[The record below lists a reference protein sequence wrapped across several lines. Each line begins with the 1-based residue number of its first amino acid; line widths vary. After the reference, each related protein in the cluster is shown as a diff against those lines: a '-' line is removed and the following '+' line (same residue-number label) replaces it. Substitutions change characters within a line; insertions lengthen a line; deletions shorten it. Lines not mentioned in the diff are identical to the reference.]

1 MPSGEPSA
9 AKTRLRGAMSAVRL
23 ATRATSR
30 KRGEQEAGRAAGGAM
45 AGPPSTISTGDQRQG
60 MLQRVSSRRHAPA
73 SSSGGA
79 AAAGA
84 AQDPRG
90 GRMPRRRS
98 KSPTPLGKSSRTL
111 SGALT
116 ASGRPSGGGASS
128 NSRRNLMA
136 GDDCHAHHQRLQQQQ
151 QRPRRSSG
159 EHSCRNISNHS
170 DAPGAEQGNSYGYGF
185 GDDDEGTTKSS
196 LGGGGGGQSVMSST
210 SSRLSSRRMIEQ
222 RQQQQ
227 QQAKMGRPQRRS
239 APTGAAGGPTHRRT
253 RTEGEKECSHDL
265 RGRLDQV
272 KQRRAQATR
281 DGSGRMADSIT
292 QRTAA
297 DRAGAH
303 DRARY
308 QNPHGSDSSLNYQ
321 HQAQKQ
327 QRRPSGGG
335 ARPSSRSRATS
346 SGRERLGSG
355 ASDGRPSSRGR
366 NVRRP
371 SIGRLNTGGESLSR
385 AGKMLQQTRRTSS
398 ASGRRL
404 MDDDDDDDG
413 KVVPKP
419 VDQLAEARKAV
430 DDVAQQREEM
440 RGRIEELQQELKALD
455 ALYDENVKY
464 LHKLEEGSSPKDAT
478 SLGTS
483 AKPAPSARR
492 DADKRGPSPRAANG
506 SSSSGRH
513 NSPEEKKSDVA
524 DSEKPKLEERRIQDD
539 LDKSATSLSEP
550 AKPAQA
556 PAPAKKAADLSPDQV
571 KALNKAKMTATQ
583 TVIKNTAMDEGSK
596 RKKIQSIN
604 KIATDDSLDV
614 EEKISM
620 LNDIAAGKEPRQKKK
635 KAPAAAPHPAAAP
648 AQPSAKPTKPAA
660 GKKAADLT
668 PEQTKALNK
677 AKMLA
682 TQAVIK
688 NTTMDESD
696 KRKKIQTI
704 NKINSDDSLDVEDRI
719 SMLGDIADGKDPVA
733 PTARGPPPTKKSSK
747 PAAKKK
753 AADLTPE
760 ETKSLNRAKMLA
772 VQSVIKDA
780 KMGEDDKRKKIQL
793 INSITGHEYLDVSD
807 KINKLNDLAAG
818 KEVKDPNDDDDESM
832 DLDALD
838 GSDDESLGSATS
850 IEFGGEIIPKEKVAY
865 IRQIN
870 DSLHKSM
877 HVSAMSI
884 ASGIKREMIWLS
896 SFRRLDPRYKI
907 LSFFQTV
914 AEQGVDKVVKA
925 SSMKSLKEAPAILS
939 WLNRAS
945 AFSVW
950 RPTSRDAIHKMM
962 SGQATGKGLEI
973 KGKSA
978 KCGCL
983 SALVPFIQIYEEQH
997 KERIRECVRDKTMR
1011 VFFPTEQ
1018 ARDEAA
1024 DMLNDVVEMMMF
1036 FVQDAMQ
1043 MLANPEITEEQ
1054 EKEVMKHLQWD
1065 GSDLGCV
1072 KLNDYAPKC
1081 YGVQISE
1088 RLFWEGF
1095 VMMQD
1100 CSRPPGSKFETG
1112 RPSEPAFMDMNFKA
1126 VRHVPSDP
1134 GEPTPVVYQTDAEFP
1149 MSPRTLVVAYEEK
1162 TGDTGRVLPV
1172 VSDFDCFTV
1181 GTRGVKFD
1189 EPLPPDQVE
1198 LVKWTVTNIE
1208 SVLDQPF
1215 SADTWTKRWLEIL
1228 KQAAIKGY
1236 YPKMPRFGFGDPK
1249 SYALMGKAV
1258 ESLQDTYAL
1267 MGKAVESLQDTGAV
1281 RHGAECFNYFFPQ
1294 DLDDE
1299 FLVVSDTLPGGVPWK
1314 YVGVEELQEILLQKV
1329 DEGFTFPLNPK
1340 WVLCDPGWKRIYDK
1354 LMASDKRHVQ
1364 DALKVWFPPESGIRE
1379 HIEQVYAKHPNG
1391 FVRDTGDDK
1400 EGDDMDD
1407 MAAAELELEKF
1418 ILLEGAKKKLRA
1430 VIAMIALAN
1439 TLPSAIEQNRRDRL
1453 QRGHSYR
1460 APKGPD
1466 RQMRR
1471 DAAMHR
1477 AMQLQEAAANRPL

>member
-1 MPSGEPSA
+1 MPSGD
-9 AKTRLRGAMSAVRL
+9 RLRGAMSAVRR

-30 KRGEQEAGRAAGGAM
+30 PRAA
-45 AGPPSTISTGDQRQG
+45 PPSTISTGGGGGDR
-60 MLQRVSSRRHAPA
+60 LQRTSSRRPA
-73 SSSGGA
+73 AG
-79 AAAGA
+79 AGA

-90 GRMPRRRS
+90 GGRMPRRGS
-98 KSPTPLGKSSRTL
+98 KSPNPRAPSSRNV
-111 SGALT
+111 
-116 ASGRPSGGGASS
+116 GGG
-128 NSRRNLMA
+128 R
-136 GDDCHAHHQRLQQQQ
+136 QQQQ
-151 QRPRRSSG
+151 QRLQHRPSSG
-159 EHSCRNISNHS
+159 EYSRRNISSHS
-170 DAPGAEQGNSYGYGF
+170 DAAAGADGASYGYGF
-185 GDDDEGTTKSS
+185 GDDDETTMRSS
-196 LGGGGGGQSVMSST
+196 LTSAGGQSA
-210 SSRLSSRRMIEQ
+210 SSRLSSRRAMDQ

-227 QQAKMGRPQRRS
+227 QAKLGRVASRRIR
-239 APTGAAGGPTHRRT
+239 PDGGAGGPSASA
-253 RTEGEKECSHDL
+253 GAAS
-265 RGRLDQV
+265 
-272 KQRRAQATR
+272 KQRRAQVTR
-281 DGSGRMADSIT
+281 AD
-292 QRTAA
+292 
-297 DRAGAH
+297 
-303 DRARY
+303 Y
-308 QNPHGSDSSLNYQ
+308 
-321 HQAQKQ
+321 Q
-327 QRRPSGGG
+327 QRRNSSGS
-335 ARPSSRSRATS
+335 RPGSRSRA
-346 SGRERLGSG
+346 
-355 ASDGRPSSRGR
+355 AASSRGR
-366 NVRRP
+366 
-371 SIGRLNTGGESLSR
+371 IGRTPSGSRLDAGEESFR
-385 AGKMLQQTRRTSS
+385 VRGKMLREPSRRSS
-398 ASGRRL
+398 IGSRRSTGG
-404 MDDDDDDDG
+404 DDHDHDDG
-413 KVVPKP
+413 VPQP
-419 VDQLAEARKAV
+419 VDPLAEARKVV

-440 RGRIEELQQELKALD
+440 RGRIDELKQELKALD
-455 ALYDENVKY
+455 ALYEENVKY
-464 LHKLEEGSSPKDAT
+464 LRKLEEGSSPKDAT

-483 AKPAPSARR
+483 KPAPPTSTDK
-492 DADKRGPSPRAANG
+492 DADKGSHAPRTANGG
-506 SSSSGRH
+506 SSSALRS
-513 NSPEEKKSDVA
+513 SPEEKKSEVA
-524 DSEKPKLEERRIQDD
+524 DARKSRVGERRISWQED
-539 LDKSATSLSEP
+539 LDDKSATSPSESPKAAEPDSP
-550 AKPAQA
+550 ASAPA

-583 TVIKNTAMDEGSK
+583 TVIKNTSMDEGSK
-596 RKKIQSIN
+596 RKKIQSVN

-614 EEKISM
+614 DEKISM
-620 LNDIAAGKEPRQKKK
+620 LNDIAAGKEPRPKK
-635 KAPAAAPHPAAAP
+635 KAPAPAPAPAPTPKTSSKPAAG
-648 AQPSAKPTKPAA
+648 A
-660 GKKAADLT
+660 GKKAAADLS

-677 AKMLA
+677 AKMVA

-688 NTTMDESD
+688 NTSMEEGD
-696 KRKKIQTI
+696 KREKIQTI
-704 NKINSDDSLDVEDRI
+704 NKINTDESLDVEDRI
-719 SMLGDIADGKDPVA
+719 SMLGDIANGKDPVA
-733 PTARGPPPTKKSSK
+733 PTARGPPPAKKPSK
-747 PAAKKK
+747 AAAKKK
-753 AADLTPE
+753 AADLSPE

-772 VQSVIKDA
+772 IQSVIKDT
-780 KMGEDDKRKKIQL
+780 KLGEDNKRKKIQL
-793 INSITGHEYLDVSD
+793 INSIAGHEYLDVTE
-807 KINKLNDLAAG
+807 KTGRLNDLAAG
-818 KEVKDPNDDDDESM
+818 KQVKDPNDDDDESM
-832 DLDALD
+832 DFGNLD
-838 GSDDESLGSATS
+838 GDDDESLASAAS
-850 IEFGGEIIPKEKVAY
+850 FEFGGEIVPKEKVAY
-865 IRQIN
+865 IRKIN

-877 HVSAMSI
+877 YASAKSFS
-884 ASGIKREMIWLS
+884 SGIQREKNWLS

-914 AEQGVDKVVKA
+914 AEQGVDKVVRA
-925 SSMKSLKEAPAILS
+925 SSMKNLKEAPAILS

-962 SGQATGKGLEI
+962 SGEATGKGLEI

-1011 VFFPTEQ
+1011 VFFPTEK

-1024 DMLNDVVEMMMF
+1024 EMLNDVVEMMMF

-1072 KLNDYAPKC
+1072 KLNDYAPNC

-1126 VRHVPSDP
+1126 VRHVPSEP
-1134 GEPTPVVYQTDAEFP
+1134 GEPTPVVYQADAEYP

-1189 EPLPPDQVE
+1189 QPLPPDQIE

-1228 KQAAIKGY
+1228 KQAAIKGF

-1249 SYALMGKAV
+1249 S
-1258 ESLQDTYAL
+1258 YAL

-1354 LMASDKRHVQ
+1354 LMASNARHVQ

-1379 HIEQVYAKHPNG
+1379 LIEQVYAKYPDG
-1391 FVRDTGDDK
+1391 FVRDAGDDK
-1400 EGDDMDD
+1400 EGEDMDD
-1407 MAAAELELEKF
+1407 MAAAELELERF
-1418 ILLEGAKKKLRA
+1418 ILLEGAKKKIRA
-1430 VIAMIALAN
+1430 VTAMIALAK
-1439 TLPSAIEQNRRDRL
+1439 TLPSAMEQDRRDKM

>member
-1 MPSGEPSA
+1 MPSGD
-9 AKTRLRGAMSAVRL
+9 RLRGAMSAVRR

-30 KRGEQEAGRAAGGAM
+30 PRAA
-45 AGPPSTISTGDQRQG
+45 PPSTISTGGGGDR
-60 MLQRVSSRRHAPA
+60 LQRTSSRRPA
-73 SSSGGA
+73 AG
-79 AAAGA
+79 AGA

-90 GRMPRRRS
+90 GGRMPRRGS
-98 KSPTPLGKSSRTL
+98 KSPNPRAPSSRNV
-111 SGALT
+111 
-116 ASGRPSGGGASS
+116 GGG
-128 NSRRNLMA
+128 R
-136 GDDCHAHHQRLQQQQ
+136 QQQQ
-151 QRPRRSSG
+151 QRLQHRPSSG
-159 EHSCRNISNHS
+159 EYSRRNISSHS
-170 DAPGAEQGNSYGYGF
+170 DAAAGADGASYGYGF
-185 GDDDEGTTKSS
+185 GDDDETTMRSS
-196 LGGGGGGQSVMSST
+196 LTSAGGQSA
-210 SSRLSSRRMIEQ
+210 SSRLSSRRAMDQ

-227 QQAKMGRPQRRS
+227 QQQQQQAKLGRVASRRIR
-239 APTGAAGGPTHRRT
+239 PDGGAGGPSPSA
-253 RTEGEKECSHDL
+253 GAAS
-265 RGRLDQV
+265 
-272 KQRRAQATR
+272 KQRRAQVTR
-281 DGSGRMADSIT
+281 AD
-292 QRTAA
+292 
-297 DRAGAH
+297 
-303 DRARY
+303 Y
-308 QNPHGSDSSLNYQ
+308 
-321 HQAQKQ
+321 Q
-327 QRRPSGGG
+327 QRRNSSGS
-335 ARPSSRSRATS
+335 RPGSRSRA
-346 SGRERLGSG
+346 
-355 ASDGRPSSRGR
+355 AASSRGR
-366 NVRRP
+366 
-371 SIGRLNTGGESLSR
+371 IGRTPSGSRLDAGEESFR
-385 AGKMLQQTRRTSS
+385 VRGKMLREPSRRSS
-398 ASGRRL
+398 IGSRRSTGG
-404 MDDDDDDDG
+404 DDHDHDDG
-413 KVVPKP
+413 VPQP
-419 VDQLAEARKAV
+419 VDPLAEARKVV

-440 RGRIEELQQELKALD
+440 RGRIDELKQELKALD
-455 ALYDENVKY
+455 ALYEENVKY
-464 LHKLEEGSSPKDAT
+464 LRKLEEGSSPKDAT

-483 AKPAPSARR
+483 KPAPPTSTDK
-492 DADKRGPSPRAANG
+492 DADKGSHAPRTANGG
-506 SSSSGRH
+506 SSSALRS
-513 NSPEEKKSDVA
+513 SPEEKKSEVA
-524 DSEKPKLEERRIQDD
+524 DARKSRVGERRISWQED
-539 LDKSATSLSEP
+539 LDDKSATSPSESPKAAEPDSP
-550 AKPAQA
+550 ASAPA

-583 TVIKNTAMDEGSK
+583 TVIKNTSMDEGSK
-596 RKKIQSIN
+596 RKKIQSVN

-614 EEKISM
+614 DEKISM
-620 LNDIAAGKEPRQKKK
+620 LNDIAAGKEPRPKK
-635 KAPAAAPHPAAAP
+635 KAPAPAPAPAPTPKTSSKPAAG
-648 AQPSAKPTKPAA
+648 A
-660 GKKAADLT
+660 GKKAAADLS

-677 AKMLA
+677 AKMVA

-688 NTTMDESD
+688 NTSMEEGD
-696 KRKKIQTI
+696 KREKIQTI
-704 NKINSDDSLDVEDRI
+704 NKINTDESLDVEDRI
-719 SMLGDIADGKDPVA
+719 SMLGDIANGKDPVA
-733 PTARGPPPTKKSSK
+733 PTARGPPPAKKPSK
-747 PAAKKK
+747 AAAKKK
-753 AADLTPE
+753 AADLSPE

-772 VQSVIKDA
+772 IQSVIKDT
-780 KMGEDDKRKKIQL
+780 KLGEDNKRKKIQL
-793 INSITGHEYLDVSD
+793 INSIAGHEYLDVTE
-807 KINKLNDLAAG
+807 KTGRLNDLAAG
-818 KEVKDPNDDDDESM
+818 KQVKDPNDDDDESM
-832 DLDALD
+832 DFGNLD
-838 GSDDESLGSATS
+838 GDDDESLASAAS
-850 IEFGGEIIPKEKVAY
+850 FEFGGEIVPKEKVAY
-865 IRQIN
+865 IRKIN

-877 HVSAMSI
+877 YASAKSFS
-884 ASGIKREMIWLS
+884 SGIQREKNWLS

-914 AEQGVDKVVKA
+914 AEQGVDKVVRA
-925 SSMKSLKEAPAILS
+925 SSMKNLKEAPAILS

-962 SGQATGKGLEI
+962 SGEATGKGLEI

-1011 VFFPTEQ
+1011 VFFPTEK

-1024 DMLNDVVEMMMF
+1024 EMLNDVVEMMMF

-1072 KLNDYAPKC
+1072 KLNDYAPNC

-1126 VRHVPSDP
+1126 VRHVPSEP
-1134 GEPTPVVYQTDAEFP
+1134 GEPTPVVYQADAEYP

-1189 EPLPPDQVE
+1189 QPLPPDQIE

-1208 SVLDQPF
+1208 SVLDQPV

-1228 KQAAIKGY
+1228 KQAAIKGF

-1249 SYALMGKAV
+1249 S
-1258 ESLQDTYAL
+1258 YAL

-1354 LMASDKRHVQ
+1354 LMASNARHVQ

-1379 HIEQVYAKHPNG
+1379 LIEQVYAKYPDG
-1391 FVRDTGDDK
+1391 FVRDAGDDK
-1400 EGDDMDD
+1400 EGEDMDD
-1407 MAAAELELEKF
+1407 MAAAELELERF
-1418 ILLEGAKKKLRA
+1418 ILLEGAKKKIRA
-1430 VIAMIALAN
+1430 VTAMIALAK
-1439 TLPSAIEQNRRDRL
+1439 TLPSAMEQDRRDKM

>member
-1 MPSGEPSA
+1 MPSGD
-9 AKTRLRGAMSAVRL
+9 RLRGAMSAVRR

-30 KRGEQEAGRAAGGAM
+30 PRAA
-45 AGPPSTISTGDQRQG
+45 PPSTISTGGGGGDR
-60 MLQRVSSRRHAPA
+60 LQRTSSRRPA
-73 SSSGGA
+73 AG
-79 AAAGA
+79 AGA

-90 GRMPRRRS
+90 GGRMPRRGS
-98 KSPTPLGKSSRTL
+98 KSPNPRAPSSRNV
-111 SGALT
+111 
-116 ASGRPSGGGASS
+116 GGG
-128 NSRRNLMA
+128 R
-136 GDDCHAHHQRLQQQQ
+136 QQQQQQQ
-151 QRPRRSSG
+151 QRLQHRPSSG
-159 EHSCRNISNHS
+159 EYSRRNISSHS
-170 DAPGAEQGNSYGYGF
+170 DAAAGADGASYGYGF
-185 GDDDEGTTKSS
+185 GDDDETTMRSS
-196 LGGGGGGQSVMSST
+196 LTSAGGQSA
-210 SSRLSSRRMIEQ
+210 SSRLSSRRAMDQ

-227 QQAKMGRPQRRS
+227 QQQAKLGRVASRRIR
-239 APTGAAGGPTHRRT
+239 PDGGAGGPSASA
-253 RTEGEKECSHDL
+253 GAAS
-265 RGRLDQV
+265 
-272 KQRRAQATR
+272 KQRRAQVTR
-281 DGSGRMADSIT
+281 AD
-292 QRTAA
+292 
-297 DRAGAH
+297 
-303 DRARY
+303 Y
-308 QNPHGSDSSLNYQ
+308 
-321 HQAQKQ
+321 Q
-327 QRRPSGGG
+327 QRRNSSGS
-335 ARPSSRSRATS
+335 RPGSRSRA
-346 SGRERLGSG
+346 
-355 ASDGRPSSRGR
+355 AASSRGR
-366 NVRRP
+366 
-371 SIGRLNTGGESLSR
+371 IGRTPSGSRLDAGEESFR
-385 AGKMLQQTRRTSS
+385 VRGKMLREPSRRSS
-398 ASGRRL
+398 IGSRRSTGG
-404 MDDDDDDDG
+404 DDHDHDDG
-413 KVVPKP
+413 VPQP
-419 VDQLAEARKAV
+419 VDPLAEARKVV

-440 RGRIEELQQELKALD
+440 RGRIDELKQELKALD
-455 ALYDENVKY
+455 ALYEENVKY
-464 LHKLEEGSSPKDAT
+464 LRKLEEGSSPKDAT

-483 AKPAPSARR
+483 KPAPPTSTDK
-492 DADKRGPSPRAANG
+492 DADKGSHAPRTANGG
-506 SSSSGRH
+506 SSSALRS
-513 NSPEEKKSDVA
+513 SPEEKKSEVA
-524 DSEKPKLEERRIQDD
+524 DARKSRVGERRISWQED
-539 LDKSATSLSEP
+539 LDDKSATSPSESPKAAEPDSP
-550 AKPAQA
+550 ASAPA

-583 TVIKNTAMDEGSK
+583 TVIKNTSMDEGSK
-596 RKKIQSIN
+596 RKKIQSVN

-614 EEKISM
+614 DEKISM
-620 LNDIAAGKEPRQKKK
+620 LNDIAAGKEPRPKK
-635 KAPAAAPHPAAAP
+635 KAPAPAPAPAPTPKTSSKPAAG
-648 AQPSAKPTKPAA
+648 A
-660 GKKAADLT
+660 GKKAAADLS

-677 AKMLA
+677 AKMVA

-688 NTTMDESD
+688 NTSMEEGD
-696 KRKKIQTI
+696 KREKIQTI
-704 NKINSDDSLDVEDRI
+704 NKINTDESLDVEDRI
-719 SMLGDIADGKDPVA
+719 SMLGDIANGKDPVA
-733 PTARGPPPTKKSSK
+733 PTARGPPPAKKPSK
-747 PAAKKK
+747 AAAKKK
-753 AADLTPE
+753 AADLSPE

-772 VQSVIKDA
+772 IQSVIKDT
-780 KMGEDDKRKKIQL
+780 KLGEDNKRKKIQL
-793 INSITGHEYLDVSD
+793 INSIAGHEYLDVTE
-807 KINKLNDLAAG
+807 KTGRLNDLAAG
-818 KEVKDPNDDDDESM
+818 KQVKDPNDDDDESM
-832 DLDALD
+832 DFGNLD
-838 GSDDESLGSATS
+838 GDDDESLASAAS
-850 IEFGGEIIPKEKVAY
+850 FEFGGEIVPKEKVAY
-865 IRQIN
+865 IRKIN

-877 HVSAMSI
+877 YASAKSFS
-884 ASGIKREMIWLS
+884 SGIQREKNWLS

-914 AEQGVDKVVKA
+914 AEQGVDKVVRA
-925 SSMKSLKEAPAILS
+925 SSMKNLKEAPAILS

-962 SGQATGKGLEI
+962 SGEATGKGLEI

-1011 VFFPTEQ
+1011 VFFPTEK

-1024 DMLNDVVEMMMF
+1024 EMLNDVVEMMMF

-1072 KLNDYAPKC
+1072 KLNDYAPNC

-1126 VRHVPSDP
+1126 VRHVPSEP
-1134 GEPTPVVYQTDAEFP
+1134 GEPTPVVYQADAEYP

-1189 EPLPPDQVE
+1189 QPLPPDQIE

-1228 KQAAIKGY
+1228 KQAAIKGF

-1249 SYALMGKAV
+1249 S
-1258 ESLQDTYAL
+1258 YAL

-1354 LMASDKRHVQ
+1354 LMASNARHVQ

-1379 HIEQVYAKHPNG
+1379 LIEQVYAKYPDG
-1391 FVRDTGDDK
+1391 FVRDAGDDK
-1400 EGDDMDD
+1400 EGEDMDD
-1407 MAAAELELEKF
+1407 MAAAELELERF
-1418 ILLEGAKKKLRA
+1418 ILLEGAKKKIRA
-1430 VIAMIALAN
+1430 VTAMIALAK
-1439 TLPSAIEQNRRDRL
+1439 TLPSAMEQDRRDKM

>member
-1 MPSGEPSA
+1 MPSGD
-9 AKTRLRGAMSAVRL
+9 RLRGAMSAVRR

-30 KRGEQEAGRAAGGAM
+30 PRAGAA
-45 AGPPSTISTGDQRQG
+45 PPSTISTGGGGGGDRPQRT
-60 MLQRVSSRRHAPA
+60 SSRRPA
-73 SSSGGA
+73 AG
-79 AAAGA
+79 AGA

-90 GRMPRRRS
+90 GGRMPRRGS
-98 KSPTPLGKSSRTL
+98 KSPNPRAPSSRT
-111 SGALT
+111 A
-116 ASGRPSGGGASS
+116 GGG
-128 NSRRNLMA
+128 R
-136 GDDCHAHHQRLQQQQ
+136 QQQQ
-151 QRPRRSSG
+151 QRLQHRPSSG
-159 EHSCRNISNHS
+159 EYSRRNISGHS
-170 DAPGAEQGNSYGYGF
+170 DAAAGADGASYGYGF
-185 GDDDEGTTKSS
+185 GDDDETTMRSS
-196 LGGGGGGQSVMSST
+196 LTSAGGQSV
-210 SSRLSSRRMIEQ
+210 SSRLSSRRAMDQ

-227 QQAKMGRPQRRS
+227 QQAKLGRVASRRVG
-239 APTGAAGGPTHRRT
+239 PDGGAGGPSASA
-253 RTEGEKECSHDL
+253 GAAS
-265 RGRLDQV
+265 
-272 KQRRAQATR
+272 KQRRAQVTR
-281 DGSGRMADSIT
+281 DGSGRRMAD
-292 QRTAA
+292 
-297 DRAGAH
+297 
-303 DRARY
+303 Y
-308 QNPHGSDSSLNYQ
+308 
-321 HQAQKQ
+321 Q
-327 QRRPSGGG
+327 QRRNSSGS
-335 ARPSSRSRATS
+335 RPGSRSRAAAS
-346 SGRERLGSG
+346 
-355 ASDGRPSSRGR
+355 SDGRPSNRGR
-366 NVRRP
+366 
-371 SIGRLNTGGESLSR
+371 IGRTPSGSRLDAGEESFR
-385 AGKMLQQTRRTSS
+385 VRGKMLREPSRRSS
-398 ASGRRL
+398 IGSRRSTGG
-404 MDDDDDDDG
+404 DDHDHDDG
-413 KVVPKP
+413 VPQP
-419 VDQLAEARKAV
+419 IDPLAEARKVV

-440 RGRIEELQQELKALD
+440 RGRIDELKQELKALD
-455 ALYDENVKY
+455 ALYEENVKY
-464 LHKLEEGSSPKDAT
+464 LRKLEEGSSPKDAT
-478 SLGTS
+478 SLGAS
-483 AKPAPSARR
+483 KPAPPTSTDK
-492 DADKRGPSPRAANG
+492 DADKDSHAPRTANGG
-506 SSSSGRH
+506 SSSALRS
-513 NSPEEKKSDVA
+513 SPEEKKSEVA
-524 DSEKPKLEERRIQDD
+524 DARKSRVGERRISWQED
-539 LDKSATSLSEP
+539 LDDKSATSPPESPKAAEP
-550 AKPAQA
+550 DSPASAPA

-583 TVIKNTAMDEGSK
+583 TVIKNTSMDEGSK
-596 RKKIQSIN
+596 RKKIQSVN

-614 EEKISM
+614 DEKISM
-620 LNDIAAGKEPRQKKK
+620 LNDIAAGKEPRPKK
-635 KAPAAAPHPAAAP
+635 KAPAPAPAPAPTPKVSSKPAAG
-648 AQPSAKPTKPAA
+648 A
-660 GKKAADLT
+660 GKKAAADLS

-677 AKMLA
+677 AKMVA

-688 NTTMDESD
+688 NTSMEEGD

-704 NKINSDDSLDVEDRI
+704 NTINTDESLDVEDRI
-719 SMLGDIADGKDPVA
+719 SMLGDIANGKDPVA
-733 PTARGPPPTKKSSK
+733 PTARGPPPAKKPSK
-747 PAAKKK
+747 AAAKKK
-753 AADLTPE
+753 AADLSPE

-772 VQSVIKDA
+772 IQSVIKDT
-780 KMGEDDKRKKIQL
+780 KLGEDNKRKKIQL
-793 INSITGHEYLDVSD
+793 INSIAGHEYLDAAE
-807 KINKLNDLAAG
+807 KIGRLNDLAAG
-818 KEVKDPNDDDDESM
+818 KQVKDPNDDDDESM
-832 DLDALD
+832 DFGDLD
-838 GSDDESLGSATS
+838 GDDDESLASAAS
-850 IEFGGEIIPKEKVAY
+850 FEFGGEIVPKEKVAY
-865 IRQIN
+865 IRKIN

-877 HVSAMSI
+877 YASAKSFS
-884 ASGIKREMIWLS
+884 SGIQREKIWLS

-914 AEQGVDKVVKA
+914 AEQGVDKVVRA
-925 SSMKSLKEAPAILS
+925 SSMKKLKEAPAILS

-962 SGQATGKGLEI
+962 SGEATGKGLEI

-1011 VFFPTEQ
+1011 VFFPTEK

-1024 DMLNDVVEMMMF
+1024 EMLNDVVEMMMF

-1126 VRHVPSDP
+1126 VRHVPSEP
-1134 GEPTPVVYQTDAEFP
+1134 GEPTPVVYQADAEYP

-1189 EPLPPDQVE
+1189 QPLPPDQIE

-1228 KQAAIKGY
+1228 KQAAIKGF

-1249 SYALMGKAV
+1249 S
-1258 ESLQDTYAL
+1258 YAL

-1354 LMASDKRHVQ
+1354 LMASNARHVQ

-1379 HIEQVYAKHPNG
+1379 LIERVYAKYPDG
-1391 FVRDTGDDK
+1391 FVRDAGDDK
-1400 EGDDMDD
+1400 EGEDMDD
-1407 MAAAELELEKF
+1407 MAAAELELERF

-1430 VIAMIALAN
+1430 VTAMIALAK
-1439 TLPSAIEQNRRDRL
+1439 TLPSAMEQDRRDKM

>member
-1 MPSGEPSA
+1 MPSGD
-9 AKTRLRGAMSAVRL
+9 RLRGAMSAVRR

-30 KRGEQEAGRAAGGAM
+30 PRAA
-45 AGPPSTISTGDQRQG
+45 PPSTISTGGGGGDR
-60 MLQRVSSRRHAPA
+60 LQRTSSRRPA
-73 SSSGGA
+73 AG
-79 AAAGA
+79 AGA

-90 GRMPRRRS
+90 GGRMPRRGS
-98 KSPTPLGKSSRTL
+98 KSPNPRAPSSRNV
-111 SGALT
+111 
-116 ASGRPSGGGASS
+116 GGG
-128 NSRRNLMA
+128 R
-136 GDDCHAHHQRLQQQQ
+136 QQQQ
-151 QRPRRSSG
+151 QRLQHRPSSG
-159 EHSCRNISNHS
+159 EYSRRNISSHS
-170 DAPGAEQGNSYGYGF
+170 DAAAGADGASYGYGF
-185 GDDDEGTTKSS
+185 GDDDETTMRSS
-196 LGGGGGGQSVMSST
+196 LTSAGGQSA
-210 SSRLSSRRMIEQ
+210 SSRLSSRRAMDQ

-227 QQAKMGRPQRRS
+227 QAKLGRVASRRIR
-239 APTGAAGGPTHRRT
+239 PDGGAGGPSPSA
-253 RTEGEKECSHDL
+253 GAAS
-265 RGRLDQV
+265 
-272 KQRRAQATR
+272 KQRRAQVTR
-281 DGSGRMADSIT
+281 AD
-292 QRTAA
+292 
-297 DRAGAH
+297 
-303 DRARY
+303 Y
-308 QNPHGSDSSLNYQ
+308 
-321 HQAQKQ
+321 Q
-327 QRRPSGGG
+327 QRRNSSGS
-335 ARPSSRSRATS
+335 RPGSRSRA
-346 SGRERLGSG
+346 
-355 ASDGRPSSRGR
+355 AASSRGR
-366 NVRRP
+366 
-371 SIGRLNTGGESLSR
+371 IGRTPSGSRLDAGEESFR
-385 AGKMLQQTRRTSS
+385 VRGKMLREPSRRSS
-398 ASGRRL
+398 IGSRRSTGG
-404 MDDDDDDDG
+404 DDHDHDDG
-413 KVVPKP
+413 VPQP
-419 VDQLAEARKAV
+419 VDPLAEARKVV

-440 RGRIEELQQELKALD
+440 RGRIDELKQELKALD
-455 ALYDENVKY
+455 ALYEENVKY
-464 LHKLEEGSSPKDAT
+464 LRKLEEGSSPKDAT

-483 AKPAPSARR
+483 KPAPPTSTDK
-492 DADKRGPSPRAANG
+492 DADKGSHAPRTANGG
-506 SSSSGRH
+506 SSSALRS
-513 NSPEEKKSDVA
+513 SPEEKKSEVA
-524 DSEKPKLEERRIQDD
+524 DARKSRVGERRISWQED
-539 LDKSATSLSEP
+539 LDDKSATSPSESPKAAEPDSP
-550 AKPAQA
+550 ASAPA

-583 TVIKNTAMDEGSK
+583 TVIKNTSMDEGSK
-596 RKKIQSIN
+596 RKKIQSVN

-614 EEKISM
+614 DEKISM
-620 LNDIAAGKEPRQKKK
+620 LNDIAAGKEPRPKK
-635 KAPAAAPHPAAAP
+635 KAPAPAPAPAPTPKTSSKPAAG
-648 AQPSAKPTKPAA
+648 A
-660 GKKAADLT
+660 GKKAAADLS

-677 AKMLA
+677 AKMVA

-688 NTTMDESD
+688 NTSMEEGD
-696 KRKKIQTI
+696 KREKIQTI
-704 NKINSDDSLDVEDRI
+704 NKINTDESLDVEDRI
-719 SMLGDIADGKDPVA
+719 SMLGDIANGKDPVA
-733 PTARGPPPTKKSSK
+733 PTARGPPPAKKPSK
-747 PAAKKK
+747 AAAKKK
-753 AADLTPE
+753 AADLSPE

-772 VQSVIKDA
+772 IQSVIKDT
-780 KMGEDDKRKKIQL
+780 KMGEDNKRKKIQL
-793 INSITGHEYLDVSD
+793 INSIAGHEYLDVTE
-807 KINKLNDLAAG
+807 KTGRLNDLAAG
-818 KEVKDPNDDDDESM
+818 KQVKDPNDDDDESM
-832 DLDALD
+832 DFGNLD
-838 GSDDESLGSATS
+838 GDDDESLASAAS
-850 IEFGGEIIPKEKVAY
+850 FEFGGEIVPKEKVAY
-865 IRQIN
+865 IRKIN

-877 HVSAMSI
+877 YASAKSFS
-884 ASGIKREMIWLS
+884 SGIQREKNWLS

-914 AEQGVDKVVKA
+914 AEQGVDKVVRA
-925 SSMKSLKEAPAILS
+925 SSMKNLKEAPAILS

-962 SGQATGKGLEI
+962 SGEATGKGLEI

-1011 VFFPTEQ
+1011 VFFPTEK

-1024 DMLNDVVEMMMF
+1024 EMLNDVVEMMMF

-1072 KLNDYAPKC
+1072 KLNDYAPNC

-1126 VRHVPSDP
+1126 VRHVPSEP
-1134 GEPTPVVYQTDAEFP
+1134 GEPTPVVYQADAEYP

-1189 EPLPPDQVE
+1189 QPLPPDQIE

-1228 KQAAIKGY
+1228 KQAAIKGF

-1249 SYALMGKAV
+1249 S
-1258 ESLQDTYAL
+1258 YAL

-1354 LMASDKRHVQ
+1354 LMASNARHVQ

-1379 HIEQVYAKHPNG
+1379 LIEQVYAKYPDG
-1391 FVRDTGDDK
+1391 FVRDAGDDK
-1400 EGDDMDD
+1400 EGEDMDD
-1407 MAAAELELEKF
+1407 MAAAELELERF
-1418 ILLEGAKKKLRA
+1418 ILLEGAKKKIRA
-1430 VIAMIALAN
+1430 VTAMIALAK
-1439 TLPSAIEQNRRDRL
+1439 TLPSAMEQDRRDKM

>member
-30 KRGEQEAGRAAGGAM
+30 KRGEQEAGRAGGA

-60 MLQRVSSRRHAPA
+60 MLQRVSSRHHAPA
-73 SSSGGA
+73 VGSGGA
-79 AAAGA
+79 GGA

-111 SGALT
+111 SAAST
-116 ASGRPSGGGASS
+116 ASGRPSGGVASS

-136 GDDCHAHHQRLQQQQ
+136 GDDGHAHQQRLQQQQ

-159 EHSCRNISNHS
+159 EHSRRNISNHS

-185 GDDDEGTTKSS
+185 GDDDEGTTRSS
-196 LGGGGGGQSVMSST
+196 LGGGGGGGQSVMSST
-210 SSRLSSRRMIEQ
+210 SSRLSSRRMIDQ

-227 QQAKMGRPQRRS
+227 QQAKMGRSHRRIRTEGGGGGPS
-239 APTGAAGGPTHRRT
+239 APSGAASGQIHRRT
-253 RTEGEKECSHDL
+253 RTEGEKEYSHDL

-272 KQRRAQATR
+272 KQRRAQVAR
-281 DGSGRMADSIT
+281 DGSGRMTNSIN

-297 DRAGAH
+297 DLANRAGAH
-303 DRARY
+303 DRARH

-335 ARPSSRSRATS
+335 VRPSSRSRATS
-346 SGRERLGSG
+346 SGLERLGSG

-371 SIGRLNTGGESLSR
+371 SIGRINTEGESLSR

-398 ASGRRL
+398 ASGRKL
-404 MDDDDDDDG
+404 MDDDGDEDDEAAT
-413 KVVPKP
+413 KP

-430 DDVAQQREEM
+430 NDVAQQREEM

-464 LHKLEEGSSPKDAT
+464 LRKLEEGSSPKDAT

-483 AKPAPSARR
+483 AKPAPSAKR
-492 DADKRGPSPRAANG
+492 DADKRRPSPQVANG
-506 SSSSGRH
+506 SSSSGRR

-524 DSEKPKLEERRIQDD
+524 DSEKPKQSRRISFQDD

-550 AKPAQA
+550 AKTAKPAQA

-620 LNDIAAGKEPRQKKK
+620 LSDIAAGKEPRQKKK
-635 KAPAAAPHPAAAP
+635 APAAAPPSAAVPAP
-648 AQPSAKPTKPAA
+648 APTKPTKPAA

-668 PEQTKALNK
+668 AEQTKALNK

-688 NTTMDESD
+688 NTTFDEGE

-719 SMLGDIADGKDPVA
+719 SMLSDIADGKDPVA
-733 PTARGPPPTKKSSK
+733 PTARGPPPTKKPSK

-793 INSITGHEYLDVSD
+793 INSIAGHEYLDISD
-807 KINKLNDLAAG
+807 KVGRLNDLAAG
-818 KEVKDPNDDDDESM
+818 KNVQDPNDDDEESM

-838 GSDDESLGSATS
+838 GDDDESLGSATS
-850 IEFGGEIIPKEKVAY
+850 LEFGGEIIPKEKVAY

-877 HVSAMSI
+877 HISAMSI
-884 ASGIKREMIWLS
+884 AGSIKREMIWLS

-925 SSMKSLKEAPAILS
+925 SSMKNLKEAPAILS

-1024 DMLNDVVEMMMF
+1024 EMLNDVVEMMMF

-1043 MLANPEITEEQ
+1043 MLANPDITEEQ

-1126 VRHVPSDP
+1126 VRHVPSEP

-1189 EPLPPDQVE
+1189 EQLPPDQVE

-1208 SVLDQPF
+1208 SVLNQPF

-1249 SYALMGKAV
+1249 S
-1258 ESLQDTYAL
+1258 YAL

-1439 TLPSAIEQNRRDRL
+1439 SLPSAIEQNRRDRL